1 MDRTVISER
10 GVTLIELMVVVAIIG
25 ILSALA
31 MHNYRSTSRI
41 SSVNRDL
48 NNITSF
54 LQEKRLEAFAQK
66 VSITI
71 TATPTSLS
79 TPAHGSI
86 SMENAFTVPVSGNFV
101 VNTRGLYSATGTL
114 LLADMSAGSANNCV
128 TVSTTRVRMGTWNG
142 TACDEN

>member
-1 MDRTVISER
+1 MDRTVNSER
-10 GVTLIELMVVVAIIG
+10 GFTLIELMVVVAIVG
-25 ILSALA
+25 ILSAIA

-48 NNITSF
+48 NIITSF

-71 TATPTSLS
+71 TATSNSLS

-86 SMENAFTVPVSGNFV
+86 SMENAFVVPANFV
-101 VNTRGLYSATGTL
+101 VNTRGLYSTTGTL
-114 LLADMSAGSANNCV
+114 RLADMSAGSANSCV
-128 TVSTTRVRMGTWNG
+128 SVSISRVRMGTWNG
-142 TACDEN
+142 TDCIEN

>member
-1 MDRTVISER
+1 MDRTVNSER
-10 GVTLIELMVVVAIIG
+10 GFTLIELMVVVAIVG
-25 ILSALA
+25 ILSAIA

-48 NNITSF
+48 NIITSF

-71 TATPTSLS
+71 TATSNSLS

-86 SMENAFTVPVSGNFV
+86 SMENAFVVPANFV
-101 VNTRGLYSATGTL
+101 VNTRGLYSTTGTL
-114 LLADMSAGSANNCV
+114 RLADMSAGSANSCV
-128 TVSTTRVRMGTWNG
+128 SVSISRVRMGTWNG
-142 TACDEN
+142 ATCIEN